1 MARAVVIG
9 GGIGGLTAG
18 VALHQRGWDVTVME
32 RAEKIE
38 PVGSGL
44 AIAANALKALDVIG
58 LGDEVRKLS
67 SIQGMAGIQ
76 SADGRWI
83 THTTEDTAHERYGD
97 SIVMMLRA
105 TLTELLLDALPNGAL
120 RLGAEV
126 REIPD
131 ADLVVAADGIHSATR
146 KKLFPEHP
154 GPVYSGT
161 TAWRVLVPKPDRPL
175 QTTETWGRGMV
186 VGVMPLAGDLVYMYA
201 TDVLPA
207 GTVFPKR
214 QDERTEQDERAEQ
227 HERAEQEERAEQDER
242 AELLRRFGGWHDPIP
257 ALLESADNARIIR
270 NDVYYLDTPLP
281 AMHQGNIALL
291 GDAAHPMTPNLGQG
305 ACQAIED
312 AVVLSLLA
320 DRGLA
325 AYTAARLDRTAKV
338 VKMSRQICALTKVRN
353 PLAVRLR
360 DAGMRL
366 GSRLNPDLMLKSMD
380 EVLAWHPPVP
390 SSGQAP
396 AVQG

>member
-67 SIQGMAGIQ
+67 SIQGMAGIRN
-76 SADGRWI
+76 ARGDWL

-105 TLTELLLDALPNGAL
+105 TLTELLLDALPKGAL

-126 REIPD
+126 KEIPD

-161 TAWRVLVPKPDRPL
+161 TAWRVLVPKPDRPP

-207 GTVFPKR
+207 GTVFK
-214 QDERTEQDERAEQ
+214 
-227 HERAEQEERAEQDER
+227 DER

-257 ALLESADNARIIR
+257 ALLETADNARIVR
-270 NDVYYLDTPLP
+270 NDVYYLGTPLP
-281 AMHQGNIALL
+281 AMHQGNVALL